1 MCNPTD
7 NERFAAEIKQIRN
20 EQQNLEETE
29 NKGYFNL

>member
-20 EQQNLEETE
+20 EQQNLEEDE
-29 NKGYFNL
+29 KKGYFIL